1 MSYSYQERERE
12 WDEYVR
18 PSDRSYTVR
27 RYVVSEDPPAERE
40 RDLVIRRRTDEF
52 RDYER
57 DRMEQTLLT
66 SLLCAYGG

>member
-12 WDEYVR
+12 WDEYTR
-18 PSDRSYTVR
+18 PADRSYTVR
-27 RYVVSEDPPAERE
+27 RYVVSEDSPVERE

-57 DRMEQTLLT
+57 DRMEQPPLNNIWF
-66 SLLCAYGG
+66 AFKG